1 MKPRGFH
8 ELKHVLHQRA
18 AYCYALC
25 KLTSQFTLAKPT
37 RLAGDRKDRSLRTR
51 RDRNASSHDLRLRP
65 CRIHPE
71 WNGADLFPVS
81 GSMPR
86 EINWSLNK
94 SRVRARA
101 YVNGV
106 YADRDIRQ
114 LCQHVSA
121 ANRIFN
127 AIGLINSR
135 LVCSI
140 IYAILVIY

>member
-8 ELKHVLHQRA
+8 ELKHVLYQRA

-37 RLAGDRKDRSLRTR
+37 RSAGDRKDRSLRTR
-51 RDRNASSHDLRLRP
+51 RDRNACSYDFRLRP
-65 CRIHPE
+65 CRIHPG

-94 SRVRARA
+94 SRVCARA
-101 YVNGV
+101 CINEV

-114 LCQHVSA
+114 LCQRVSA
-121 ANRIFN
+121 ANRILN
-127 AIGLINSR
+127 EIGLINSR
-135 LVCSI
+135 LVCI
-140 IYAILVIY
+140 IYVILVIFQ